1 MKIKILTRASE
12 LKDSLISKLNE
23 IGLVGEEVD
32 INQPITP
39 QLSDADI
46 LVNGFSKINKSII
59 DACPKLKMVHQSGI
73 GIDNVDVDY
82 CTSKSI
88 YVANVPLANAVS
100 VAEHTIFLM
109 LYMAKNMKSVIDN
122 NNGTMTSL
130 MTKREVTILGSE
142 LQAKTLFVIG
152 LGATGIEV
160 AKRAKSFGMH
170 IIAIT
175 KDPFSKKPDID
186 RTHFVNE
193 IGGPEMLSRWLVR
206 ADYVSLHVPLTEET
220 AGLIGENELN
230 SMKNSSFLINV
241 ARAPI
246 VDREALF
253 RVLTNKKIAGAAFDV
268 FWEEP
273 PNANDKLV
281 HLDNFLLTPH
291 VAGWT
296 SESVGTITN
305 VILTNIVRISH
316 GKVPLTI
323 INRELITN

>member
-1 MKIKILTRASE
+1 MRIKILTRSSE

-23 IGLVGEEVD
+23 IGLVGEEVN
-32 INQPITP
+32 INQPIIP
-39 QLSDADI
+39 QLSDADV

-59 DACPKLKMVHQSGI
+59 DASPKLKMVHQSGI
-73 GIDNVDVDY
+73 GIDNLDVNY

-100 VAEHTIFLM
+100 VAEHTIFFM
-109 LYMAKNMKSVIDN
+109 LYLAKNMKNVVDNN

-130 MTKREVTILGSE
+130 MAKREPTILGSE
-142 LQAKTLFVIG
+142 LRAKTLFIIG

-175 KDPFSKKPDID
+175 KDPISKKPDID
-186 RTHFVNE
+186 RTLFVNE
-193 IGGPEMLSRWLVR
+193 IGAPEMLSKWLVR
-206 ADYVSLHVPLTEET
+206 ADYVSLHIPLAEET
-220 AGLIGENELN
+220 AGLIGEKELN

-273 PNANDKLV
+273 PDLNDKLLQ
-281 HLDNFLLTPH
+281 LDSFLLTPH

-296 SESVGTITN
+296 SESVDAITN

-316 GKVPLTI
+316 GNIPLTI
-323 INRELITN
+323 VNRELIS

>member
-1 MKIKILTRASE
+1 MRIKILARSSE
-12 LKDSLISKLNE
+12 LKDGLISKLDE
-23 IGLVGEEVD
+23 LGLVGEEVN
-32 INQPITP
+32 INQPIIP
-39 QLSDADI
+39 QLSDADV
-46 LVNGFSKINKSII
+46 LVNGFSKIDKSII
-59 DACPKLKMVHQSGI
+59 DASPKLKMVHQSGI
-73 GIDNVDVDY
+73 GVDNVDVDY

-88 YVANVPLANAVS
+88 YVANVPLANAIS
-100 VAEHTIFLM
+100 VAEHTIFFM
-109 LYMAKNMKSVIDN
+109 LYLAKNMKNVFNNN
-122 NNGTMTSL
+122 NNGTTTSL
-130 MTKREVTILGSE
+130 MTKREPTILGSE
-142 LQAKTLFVIG
+142 LRAKTLFIIG

-186 RTHFVNE
+186 RTLFVNE
-193 IGGPEMLSRWLVR
+193 IGGPEMLSKWLVR
-206 ADYVSLHVPLTEET
+206 ADYVSLHIPLAEET

-246 VDREALF
+246 VDKEALF

-273 PNANDKLV
+273 PDLNDKLL

-296 SESVGTITN
+296 YESVDAITN

-316 GKVPLTI
+316 GNVPLTI
-323 INRELITN
+323 INRELIS

>member
-1 MKIKILTRASE
+1 MRIKILTRASE

-23 IGLVGEEVD
+23 TGLIGEEVN
-32 INQPITP
+32 INQPIIP

-46 LVNGFSKINKSII
+46 LVNGFSKIDKSII
-59 DACPKLKMVHQSGI
+59 DASPKLKMVHQSGI
-73 GIDNVDVDY
+73 GIDNVDIDY

-109 LYMAKNMKSVIDN
+109 LYLAKNMKNVID

-142 LQAKTLFVIG
+142 LQAKTLFIIG

-175 KDPFSKKPDID
+175 KDPFSTKPDID
-186 RTHFVNE
+186 RTYFVNE
-193 IGGPEMLSRWLVR
+193 IGGPEMLSKWIVR
-206 ADYVSLHVPLTEET
+206 ADYVSLHIPLTEET
-220 AGLIGENELN
+220 AGLIGVNELN
-230 SMKNSSFLINV
+230 SMKNSTLLINV
-241 ARAPI
+241 AHAPI

-268 FWEEP
+268 FWEDP
-273 PNANDKLV
+273 PDANDKLV
-281 HLDNFLLTPH
+281 YLDNFLLTPH
-291 VAGWT
+291 VAGWI
-296 SESVGTITN
+296 SESVDTITN
-305 VILTNIVRISH
+305 VILTNIVRLSH
-316 GKVPLTI
+316 GEVPLTI
-323 INRELITN
+323 VNRELIN

>member
-1 MKIKILTRASE
+1 MRIKILTRSSE

-23 IGLVGEEVD
+23 IGLVSEEVN
-32 INQPITP
+32 INQPIIP
-39 QLSDADI
+39 QLSDADV

-59 DACPKLKMVHQSGI
+59 DASPKLKMVHQSGI
-73 GIDNVDVDY
+73 GIDNVDVAY

-100 VAEHTIFLM
+100 VAEHTIFFM
-109 LYMAKNMKSVIDN
+109 LYLAKNMKNVVDN
-122 NNGTMTSL
+122 NSGTMTSL
-130 MTKREVTILGSE
+130 MTKREPTILGSE
-142 LQAKTLFVIG
+142 LRGKTLFIIG

-175 KDPFSKKPDID
+175 KDPFSRKPDID
-186 RTHFVNE
+186 KTLFVNE
-193 IGGPEMLSRWLVR
+193 IGGPEMLSKWLVR
-206 ADYVSLHVPLTEET
+206 ADYLSLHVPLAEET

-246 VDREALF
+246 VDKEALF
-253 RVLTNKKIAGAAFDV
+253 SVLTNKKIAGAAFDV

-273 PNANDKLV
+273 PDLNDKLL
-281 HLDNFLLTPH
+281 HLDNFLLSPH

-296 SESVGTITN
+296 SESVDAITN
-305 VILTNIVRISH
+305 IILTNIIRISH
-316 GKVPLTI
+316 GNVPLTI
-323 INRELITN
+323 VNRELTS

>member
-1 MKIKILTRASE
+1 MRIKILARSHE

-23 IGLVGEEVD
+23 IGLVGEEVN
-32 INQPITP
+32 INQPIIP
-39 QLSDADI
+39 QLSDADV
-46 LVNGFSKINKSII
+46 LVNGFSKIDKSII
-59 DACPKLKMVHQSGI
+59 DASPKLKMVHQSGI
-73 GIDNVDVDY
+73 GVDNVDVNY

-100 VAEHTIFLM
+100 VAEHTIFFM
-109 LYMAKNMKSVIDN
+109 LYLAKNMKNVVN
-122 NNGTMTSL
+122 NNGPTTSL
-130 MTKREVTILGSE
+130 MTKREPTILGSE
-142 LQAKTLFVIG
+142 LRAKTLFIIG

-186 RTHFVNE
+186 RTLFVNE
-193 IGGPEMLSRWLVR
+193 IGEPEMLSKWLVR
-206 ADYVSLHVPLTEET
+206 ADYVSLHIPLTEET

-246 VDREALF
+246 VDKDALF

-273 PNANDKLV
+273 PDHNDKLV

-296 SESVGTITN
+296 SESVDAITN

-316 GKVPLTI
+316 GNIPLTI
-323 INRELITN
+323 INRELIS